1 MKRNILKFILF
12 SFLFGCLENDNNPK
26 PISNSINKIMSLGA
40 SRVEGERPNFESY
53 RYDLWKILVEN
64 NWTFDFIGTQSDRA
78 NYPSYLGYDFDIDHE
93 GRGGWTSGDILE
105 NIEQWLIE
113 TGSPDF
119 VLLSSPGGND
129 ALEDLPF
136 LNAVS
141 NINLIV
147 DILQDDNPNIT
158 IIIEQLAPAHSEIM
172 TAELTSF
179 WQSMREEVLKISENK
194 TTNSSLVI
202 PVDMFTS
209 FNDNLLADDVHYN
222 KLGAKFIA
230 NRYYNILKNL
240 LE

>member
-1 MKRNILKFILF
+1 MPSLF
-12 SFLFGCLENDNNPK
+12 NYSVTWIEITLSDIRLFPVEQKLWRY
-26 PISNSINKIMSLGA
+26 
-40 SRVEGERPNFESY
+40 RVG
-53 RYDLWKILVEN
+53 
-64 NWTFDFIGTQSDRA
+64 GTKCDGNLLSCRR
-78 NYPSYLGYDFDIDHE
+78 YDFDIDHE
-93 GRGGWTSGDILE
+93 GRGGWTSGDILK

-136 LNAVS
+136 LDAVS

-158 IIIEQLAPAHSEIM
+158 IIIEQLAPAHSDIM

-179 WQSMREEVLKISENK
+179 WQSMRQEVLKISENK
-194 TTNSSLVI
+194 TTNSSQVI
-202 PVDMFTS
+202 AVDMFTG